1 MFIFIVILVVCIIF
15 LRDASFRPYDPLK
28 GKKQCFTVLF
38 EYF

>member
-28 GKKQCFTVLF
+28 KKQCFTVLF